1 MSNDLEERIRQR
13 INSRTKPLGSL
24 GKLEDIAAR
33 IALMQNSLN
42 PQLSKPAMLVFAAD
56 HGIAASGVSPYP
68 QDVTWQMVMN
78 FLSGGAAINVFC
90 KQHNIDFKIIDA
102 GVNYRFPPDVI
113 LGAGGGAGAET
124 GGSAG
129 ADQGVRLIDRK
140 IAYGT
145 RNFLLEPA
153 MSGGERERALKIGA
167 ELAAQEYNA
176 GCNVIAMGDMGIGN
190 STSAAMLMSE
200 FCGIDVENCVG
211 RGAGLDDAGV
221 RHKKEILTQHVRARA
236 SAPRGALEIL
246 ARYGGF
252 EIAMICG
259 AMIEAARKKM
269 IILVDGFIA
278 TAANIAAAELSQNVR
293 AHSIYTHR
301 SGEQGHAE
309 MLRYLGAE
317 AILDIGMRLGEGSG
331 AAVAYPII
339 QSAVLFFNEMA
350 GFDTAGVSA
359 SSL

>member
-1 MSNDLEERIRQR
+1 MSAIPDDFDDLEERIRQR

-56 HGIAASGVSPYP
+56 HGIAASSVSPYP

-90 KQHNIDFKIIDA
+90 KQHDIDFKIIDA

-113 LGAGGGAGAET
+113 LGA
-124 GGSAG
+124 
-129 ADQGVRLIDRK
+129 DQGIRLIDRK

-153 MSGGERERALKIGA
+153 MSGGERERALNIGA
-167 ELAAQEYNA
+167 ELAAQEYTA
-176 GCNVIAMGDMGIGN
+176 GCNIIAMGDMGIGN

-221 RHKKEILTQHVRARA
+221 RHKKEILKQHVSARA

-350 GFDTAGVSA
+350 GFDTAGVSV